1 MLKLHETQKCFF
13 FVSQHFFDMRVGSFC
28 PQKRGEKFILNIFP
42 PLFLF
47 LPLFLSS
54 SFFFL
59 PRVPI
64 PYFNPSLFFF
74 LPLVPIPS
82 FTLLSFSFSLF
93 SPSLFFLLP
102 LFLVDQIYFCFL
114 SRTRRLRIYKQ
125 REFKFF

>member
-1 MLKLHETQKCFF
+1 MLHETQKCFF
-13 FVSQHFFDMRVGSFC
+13 FSFH
-28 PQKRGEKFILNIFP
+28 NIFLICVLVLFVLKKEERNSFQTFFLP
-42 PLFLF
+42 SFLF
-47 LPLFLSS
+47 LSH
-54 SFFFL
+54 
-59 PRVPI
+59 VPI